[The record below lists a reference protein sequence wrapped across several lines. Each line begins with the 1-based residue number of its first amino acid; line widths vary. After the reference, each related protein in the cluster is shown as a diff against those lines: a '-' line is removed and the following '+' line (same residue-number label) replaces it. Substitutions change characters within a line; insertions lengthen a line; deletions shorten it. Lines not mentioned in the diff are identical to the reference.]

1 MDFIKDHQIAQI
13 FSAKLAG
20 EITVE
25 QQEMLDEWVERSP
38 KHRALYEEL
47 LGGEGCRE
55 YEQMVAGL
63 NPDGCLE
70 GIDRK
75 IRQHRRRRVIVRV
88 ASAAAVLLVGVMA
101 TVLLFRGGTDE
112 LDLAVPERP
121 QVILSW
127 GGDGRQVI
135 LTQEEQGTKW
145 QQHIEGDEAVS
156 DLKITV
162 PTGGE
167 YHLILSDGTAVW
179 LNAGTVFEYPVT
191 FTGEQRAVSLVGEA
205 YFKVAREE
213 SMPFV
218 VSAPDDVRIT
228 VLGTSFNLSA
238 YENDRTAVATLV
250 SGAVEVCSATSCVEL
265 TPGQQAVIGKED
277 GEIAVGVVDTQQYI
291 SWTQGIFEFD
301 TMSLEEVAARLSRW
315 YGVKFIFEEGS
326 GQKYFTGGTWKY
338 VPLKEFLERIEMVT
352 NVSFRYDGDTV
363 IVSSR

>member
-1 MDFIKDHQIAQI
+1 MDFIKDHQIAQML
-13 FSAKLAG
+13 SAKLAG
-20 EITVE
+20 EISVE
-25 QQEMLDEWVERSP
+25 QQEVLNEWVERSP
-38 KHRALYEEL
+38 KHRMLYEEL
-47 LGGEGCRE
+47 LRGEGYRE
-55 YEQMVAGL
+55 YEEMVAGL
-63 NPDGCLE
+63 NSDSYLE

-75 IRQHRRRRVIVRV
+75 IRQHRRRRLIVRG
-88 ASAAAVLLVGVMA
+88 ASVAAVLLVGVMTA
-101 TVLLFRGGTDE
+101 VLLFRGEERGTDYV
-112 LDLAVPERP
+112 VPERP
-121 QVILSW
+121 QVILSL
-127 GGDGRQVI
+127 GDEGRQVV

-145 QQHIEGDEAVS
+145 QQYVEGKELIS
-156 DLKITV
+156 NLKITV

-179 LNAGTVFEYPVT
+179 LNAETVFEYPLT

-250 SGAVEVCSATSCVEL
+250 SGAVEVCSAASCVEL

-277 GEIAVGVVDTQQYI
+277 GGIAVGVVDTQQYI
-291 SWTQGIFEFD
+291 SWTQGVFEFD

-338 VPLKEFLERIEMVT
+338 VPLKEFLKRIEMVS
-352 NVSFRYDGDTV
+352 NVSFRYEDDTV